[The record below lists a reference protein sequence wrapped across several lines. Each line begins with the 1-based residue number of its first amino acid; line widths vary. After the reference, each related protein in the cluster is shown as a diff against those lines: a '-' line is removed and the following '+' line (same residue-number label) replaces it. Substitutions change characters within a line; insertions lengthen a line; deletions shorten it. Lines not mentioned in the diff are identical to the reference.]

1 VLFEA
6 FKKMRRERAEE
17 PAFLVAAGDR
27 SLPISWRQFTD
38 DISAVAV
45 GILSRCPGGKIALL
59 GENSYEWIVAHAA
72 TIFSGA
78 VAVPIDVNLSAA
90 EIAARLDKVGAS
102 ALVYS
107 ALYAEKAAAVGR
119 LCPKVVVSAFG
130 SSEAETFI
138 AEAKARLRAGEAS
151 VFDGPGPDTAATSM
165 IVFTSGTTS
174 EPRGAELAVDGLSA
188 FAAFAGMQL
197 KLSPGKRSL
206 MLLPLFHIYGIAATY
221 AMLSAGVVLGICPDY
236 RRIYDALVRFKA
248 DFVFLV
254 PALAD
259 ILTAKIEQ
267 RERNTA
273 VESGRLL
280 EWICS
285 GGAPLSPRTHER
297 LNALGIKV
305 VAAYGLTETTALF
318 AISSLEE
325 GASVGSAGKV
335 CNLPEVE
342 AKVSPSGELLIRGP
356 NVLKRYYGEKD
367 ASASPVD
374 SDGFLHTGD
383 AGRIDGDGTVWVTG
397 RLSRTIVLSSGKKV
411 APEELETKILL
422 HPGINEVVVRGDG
435 ERREIS
441 AEIFASVPDEEVYS
455 AISAL
460 NGSLPTYKR
469 IKKVFIR
476 KKPFPRTASGK
487 ISLAKM
493 ASGGK
498 SQFSWSSWLMVGAGV
513 VSLVVFVVEIIAW
526 RYAAAQE
533 SRTMSLVYGISEA
546 IQQVMLVLVAV
557 ALFVCARK
565 FSRMIRSGGRR
576 RRPGGEK

>member
-259 ILTAKIEQ
+259 ILAAKIEQ
-267 RERNTA
+267 RERIAA
-273 VESGRLL
+273 VSAVKLP

-297 LNALGIKV
+297 LKALGIKV

-318 AISSLEE
+318 AISSLAE
-325 GASVGSAGKV
+325 GARIGSAGKV
-335 CNLPEVE
+335 CSLPEVE
-342 AKVSPSGELLIRGP
+342 TKVLSSGEFLIRGP
-356 NVLKRYYGEKD
+356 NVLRHYYEEKD
-367 ASASPVD
+367 SPLD
-374 SDGFLHTGD
+374 SDGYFHTGD
-383 AGRIDGDGTVWVTG
+383 VGRIDEDGTVWVVG

-411 APEELETKILL
+411 APEELEAKILL
-422 HPGINEVVVRGDG
+422 HPGIDEVVVSGEG

-441 AEIFASVPDEEVYS
+441 AEIFASVPAEEVYS

-460 NGSLPTYKR
+460 NDSLPTYKR

-476 KKPFPRTASGK
+476 ETPFPRTASGK
-487 ISLAKM
+487 ISLAKKALKTKGRHAP
-493 ASGGK
+493 AS
-498 SQFSWSSWLMVGAGV
+498 WVMVGAGII
-513 VSLVVFVVEIIAW
+513 SLAVFAVEIVAQ
-526 RYAAAQE
+526 RFASVQE
-533 SRTMSLVYGISEA
+533 SRTMSLVYGVNEA
-546 IQQVMLVLVAV
+546 VQQVMLVLLAV
-557 ALFVCARK
+557 ALFVCAWK
-565 FSRMIRSGGRR
+565 VSRVVRGGGKRR
-576 RRPGGEK
+576 RQGGAK